1 VTQAL
6 ADKRIIVT
14 GAARGIG
21 ASLVR
26 AYVSEGARV
35 LGVDVDAGGFDLART
50 PTGTG
55 PGHAFFH
62 RADVRSREDVAA
74 AFAAAEELL
83 GGLDVL
89 VNVAGIERR
98 AAAESISDAEW
109 DAMFDIN
116 VKGTML
122 TNQAAFP
129 RLRERGGSIVN
140 FGSDSGLVPHLNGAH
155 YSAAKAAVM
164 AWTRTIAHEWG
175 RFGIRANSVLPAI
188 HTPMYEEYL
197 SRLPDDELQAHR
209 AKMRARIP
217 LGGQLGDPDRDLA
230 PVLVFLASNASRFIT
245 GQLIA
250 VDGGKVSVR

>member
-1 VTQAL
+1 VTAAL
-6 ADKRIIVT
+6 ADKRILVT

-35 LGVDVDAGGFDLART
+35 VGVDVDTSGSDLART
-50 PTGTG
+50 ETV
-55 PGHAFFH
+55 PGRAFFH
-62 RADVRSREDVAA
+62 RADVRSRKDVAA
-74 AFAAAEELL
+74 AFAAADELL

-109 DAMFDIN
+109 DAMFDVN
-116 VKGTML
+116 VKGAML
-122 TNQAAFP
+122 TNQAAFQ
-129 RLRERGGSIVN
+129 RLRRHGGSIIN
-140 FGSDSGLVPHLNGAH
+140 FGSDSGLVPHVNGAH

-197 SRLPDDELQAHR
+197 SRLPEDDLQVHR
-209 AKMRARIP
+209 AKMGARIP

-230 PVLVFLASNASRFIT
+230 PVLVFLASDASRFIT

>member
-1 VTQAL
+1 MTEGITE
-6 ADKRIIVT
+6 KRIVVT

-21 ASLVR
+21 ASALR
-26 AYVSEGARV
+26 AYVSEGAQV
-35 LGVDVDAGGFDLART
+35 VGVDVEASGSDVAQAATD
-50 PTGTG
+50 TG
-55 PGHAFFH
+55 PGRAYFH
-62 RADVRSREDVAA
+62 RADLRLRPDVAA
-74 AFAAAEELL
+74 AFAAADELL

-98 AAAESISDAEW
+98 AAAEAISDAEW
-109 DAMFDIN
+109 DAMFDVN
-116 VKGTML
+116 VRGTML
-122 TNQAAFP
+122 TNQAAFR
-129 RLRERGGSIVN
+129 RLRQRGGSIIN

-188 HTPMYEEYL
+188 QTPMYKEYL
-197 SRLPDDELQAHR
+197 SRLSEDEVRAHR
-209 AKMRARIP
+209 EKMRARIP
-217 LGGQLGDPDRDLA
+217 LGGQLGEPDRDLA
-230 PVLVFLASNASRFIT
+230 PVLVFLASDASRFIT